1 MPLSADVWS
10 TRITPSSR
18 EGVNPPVQQSA
29 FCSIVNNFMLG
40 SVGKQAYVEGVKHWP
55 QEGGSYQFVLMEEQR
70 DEASARAH

>member
-1 MPLSADVWS
+1 
-10 TRITPSSR
+10 
-18 EGVNPPVQQSA
+18 
-29 FCSIVNNFMLG
+29 MLG